1 MASQKYGRESSLLL
15 FLMQWKPKKRFEHL
29 DTKVSGSQVGGR
41 LNMYIGNNDIRV
53 ISRFNKSSLVGEKLL
68 RMECKHTQL
77 LRTLILEEGN
87 PGKQARR
94 N

>member
-15 FLMQWKPKKRFEHL
+15 FLMQWKPKGFEHL
-29 DTKVSGSQVGGR
+29 ATKVSGSQVGGR

-53 ISRFNKSSLVGEKLL
+53 IRRFNKSSLVVEKLL
-68 RMECKHTQL
+68 SVERKHTQL

-94 N
+94 K

>member
-15 FLMQWKPKKRFEHL
+15 FLMQWKSKKGFEHL

-68 RMECKHTQL
+68 RMERKHTQL